1 MNLRTRMKLFVGDC
15 RFSGMVITFI
25 TGKNMCAEDKVLQC
39 GKNSGISWE
48 FPWVWMRGT
57 VFELAFFDINTEEY

>member
-39 GKNSGISWE
+39 GKNSGIS
-48 FPWVWMRGT
+48 
-57 VFELAFFDINTEEY
+57 